1 MSIKENLKSVRER
14 IEKIAL
20 ATGRTPQEIKLV
32 AVIKNI
38 PTELVF
44 QALGAGVTDLGENRI
59 QEAQARYRLIREKFP
74 GVAYHMIGHLQRNKV
89 GQALDMFDI
98 IQSVDSVRLLEEINK
113 RAQPDGGQATKFV
126 PILIEVN
133 TSGET
138 SKFGI
143 EPEKTIELVRLAS
156 TFDKIK
162 VRGLMAVGPL
172 VADPDK
178 IRPSFRKLR
187 DLRDQIAAQGFP
199 GVEMEWLSMGMSDD
213 FEVAVEE
220 GSNMLRIGRVIFGE
234 RR

>member
-1 MSIKENLKSVRER
+1 VSIEENLKYVRER

-20 ATGRTPQEIKLV
+20 AKGRNPQEIKLV

-38 PTELVF
+38 PAELVF
-44 QALGAGVTDLGENRI
+44 QALAAGVTDLGENRI
-59 QEAQARYRLIREKFP
+59 QEAQARYQLIREKFS
-74 GVAYHMIGHLQRNKV
+74 GVVYQMIGHLQRNKV
-89 GQALDMFDI
+89 GQALEMFDI

-113 RAQPDGGQATKFV
+113 RATKFV

-162 VRGLMAVGPL
+162 VRGLMTVGPL
-172 VADPDK
+172 VADPEK

-187 DLRDQIAAQGFP
+187 ELRDQIAAQGFP

-220 GSNMLRIGRVIFGE
+220 GSNMLRIGRAIFGLPAAGE

>member
-1 MSIKENLKSVRER
+1 MSIEENLKYVRER

-20 ATGRTPQEIKLV
+20 AKGRNPQEIKLV

-38 PTELVF
+38 PAELVF
-44 QALGAGVTDLGENRI
+44 QALAAGVTDLGENRI
-59 QEAQARYRLIREKFP
+59 QEAQARYQLIREKFS
-74 GVAYHMIGHLQRNKV
+74 GVVYQMIGHLQRNKV
-89 GQALDMFDI
+89 GQALEMFDI

-113 RAQPDGGQATKFV
+113 RATKFV

-162 VRGLMAVGPL
+162 VRGLMTVGPL
-172 VADPDK
+172 VADPEK

-187 DLRDQIAAQGFP
+187 ELRDQIAAQGFP

-220 GSNMLRIGRVIFGE
+220 GSNMLRIGRAIFGLPAAGE

>member
-1 MSIKENLKSVRER
+1 M
-14 IEKIAL
+14 
-20 ATGRTPQEIKLV
+20 

-113 RAQPDGGQATKFV
+113 RATKFV

-162 VRGLMAVGPL
+162 VRGLMTVGPL

-187 DLRDQIAAQGFP
+187 DLRDQIAARGFP

>member
-20 ATGRTPQEIKLV
+20 AAGRNPQEIKLV

-113 RAQPDGGQATKFV
+113 RATKFV

-162 VRGLMAVGPL
+162 VRGLMTVGPL

-187 DLRDQIAAQGFP
+187 DLRDQIAARGFP

>member
-20 ATGRTPQEIKLV
+20 AAGRNPQEIKLV

-113 RAQPDGGQATKFV
+113 RATKFV

-162 VRGLMAVGPL
+162 VRGLMTVGPL

-213 FEVAVEE
+213 FEVAIEE
-220 GSNMLRIGRVIFGE
+220 GATMVRLGRVIFGASINK
-234 RR
+234 

>member
-1 MSIKENLKSVRER
+1 M
-14 IEKIAL
+14 
-20 ATGRTPQEIKLV
+20 

>member
-1 MSIKENLKSVRER
+1 VSIKENLKSVRER

-20 ATGRTPQEIKLV
+20 AAGRNPQEIKLV

-113 RAQPDGGQATKFV
+113 RATKFV

-162 VRGLMAVGPL
+162 VRGLMTVGPL

-187 DLRDQIAAQGFP
+187 DLRDQIAARGFP